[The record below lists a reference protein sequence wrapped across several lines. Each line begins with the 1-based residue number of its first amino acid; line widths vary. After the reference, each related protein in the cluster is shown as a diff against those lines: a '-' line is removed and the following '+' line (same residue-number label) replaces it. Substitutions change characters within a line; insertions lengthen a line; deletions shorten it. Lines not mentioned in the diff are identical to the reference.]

1 MMAEY
6 LRVSS
11 TAVDPADVAEM
22 QRLFA
27 ADVRPAFAGR
37 AGCLGLELA
46 VCVTHNAGGLVDA
59 EAISRWA
66 SLPDMDAALASRE
79 IQEAMVRVRQIL
91 RQEPV
96 SKVLEIL
103 Q

>member
-1 MMAEY
+1 MGEY
-6 LRVSS
+6 LRLSS
-11 TAVDPADVAEM
+11 TAVDPADITEM
-22 QRLFA
+22 QRLFTE
-27 ADVRPAFAGR
+27 DVRPAFEGSP
-37 AGCLGLELA
+37 GCLGVELA
-46 VCVTHNAGGLVDA
+46 ICVTHNAGGLIDT

-66 SLPDMDAALASRE
+66 SKPEMEAALASRE
-79 IQEAMVRVRQIL
+79 IQEAMVRIRQIL

>member
-1 MMAEY
+1 MAEY
-6 LRVSS
+6 LRLSS

-27 ADVRPAFAGR
+27 DDVRPAFVGR
-37 AGCLGLELA
+37 PGCMDVELA
-46 VCVTHNAGGLVDA
+46 VCVTHNAGGLIDA

-66 SLPDMDAALASRE
+66 SLAEMDAALASRE
-79 IQEAMVRVRQIL
+79 IQEAMVRIRQIL
-91 RQEPV
+91 RHEPV

>member
-1 MMAEY
+1 MGEY
-6 LRVSS
+6 LRLSS
-11 TAVDPADVAEM
+11 TAVDPADITEM

-27 ADVRPAFAGR
+27 EDVRPAFMGS
-37 AGCLGLELA
+37 AGCIGIEMA
-46 VCVTHNAGGLVDA
+46 ICVTHNAGGLIDA

-66 SLPDMDAALASRE
+66 SRADMDAALASRE
-79 IQEAMVRVRQIL
+79 IQEAMVRIRQIL

>member
-1 MMAEY
+1 MAEY
-6 LRVSS
+6 LRLSS
-11 TAVDPADVAEM
+11 TAVDPADVGEM

-27 ADVRPAFAGR
+27 DDVRPAFVAC
-37 AGCLGLELA
+37 AGCLGVELA
-46 VCVTHNAGGLVDA
+46 ICVTHNAGGLVDA

-66 SLPDMDAALASRE
+66 SKAEMDDALASRR
-79 IQEAMVRVRQIL
+79 IQEAMVRIRQIL

-103 Q
+103 L